1 LNLGDGCIFIWRLP
15 KEISEQIR
23 DKLRLLK
30 PKFLHVSGITN
41 DENIKE
47 NMTLSNIQTL
57 RAPNIDEI
65 FQNIDGTKN
74 QEVERNSFSKRM

>member
-30 PKFLHVSGITN
+30 PKFLGTSGVGN
-41 DENIKE
+41 DENRNE
-47 NMTLSNIQTL
+47 NMVLGNLQSL
-57 RAPNIDEI
+57 RVQSIDEI
-65 FQNIDGTKN
+65 FQNINGTKN
-74 QEVERNSFSKRM
+74 QEV